1 MATSVNKVRPAVI
14 LMLGLLAGCSA
25 KDGSGDNFAEP
36 SLKLVGLAP
45 LRSQSAS
52 AVERADLAAELRL
65 LRLVSL
71 ATGEIKRFQLEP
83 VREVLLES
91 SHQAGELR
99 GLGPPSRSVKAGW
112 VWMELPW
119 TAARRPATRNAVKA
133 DAGVEV
139 SASDGDLGAA
149 IDQAVLQAARRIA
162 EAGSGNHLELSVVL
176 ERFVCVPV
184 PAGVKLVGRIRI
196 SQVSK

>member
-1 MATSVNKVRPAVI
+1 MNNVRPAAI
-14 LMLGLLAGCSA
+14 LMLGLLAGCAA
-25 KDGSGDNFAEP
+25 KDGSGNNLAEP

-71 ATGEIKRFQLEP
+71 ATGETKRFQLDP
-83 VREVLLES
+83 VREVFLES
-91 SHQAGELR
+91 SHQARELR
-99 GLGPPSRSVKAGW
+99 GLGPPSRSVQAGW

-119 TAARRPATRNAVKA
+119 PAACPPATRDAVKA
-133 DAGVEV
+133 GAGVEV
-139 SASDGDLGAA
+139 YASDGDLGAA
-149 IDQAVLQAARRIA
+149 IDQTVLQAARRIA
-162 EAGSGNHLELSVVL
+162 EAGSGNPLELSVAL
-176 ERFVCVPV
+176 DRFTCAPV
-184 PAGVKLVGRIRI
+184 PAGVKLTGRIRI